1 MGDIGDEYHYT
12 MLCPYFRNDR
22 KKLIDSKY
30 WTNPNIDKLCYLFS
44 SENVKILKNLA
55 RFAKIII
62 EKFK

>member
-1 MGDIGDEYHYT
+1 MNTTTPCYAYILRMTE
-12 MLCPYFRNDR
+12 

-30 WTNPNIDKLCYLFS
+30 WTNPNIDKFCYLLS
-44 SENVKILKNLA
+44 IENVKALKNLA